1 MDGLLEDRLRVI
13 DLKLGLEVA
22 DMVRNTAAVGAA
34 AGVGEGEVFV
44 YNLFSESSPVALA
57 PTVLLDLLGIDV
69 GIAALG
75 KETRKILDG
84 ESSAL
89 GNALMITIVG
99 FVRTSHDGKRKI
111 RWRIEYRE

>member
-1 MDGLLEDRLRVI
+1 MDGLLEDRLRLI
-13 DLKLGLEVA
+13 DLKLGLEIA

-34 AGVGEGEVFV
+34 AGVGEGEVFI
-44 YNLFSESSPVALA
+44 YNFFSESSPVALA

-89 GNALMITIVG
+89 GNALVITIVG

-111 RWRIEYRE
+111 RWRTEYRE